1 MTNIPASQLQ
11 SIYNS
16 LGFAKSKDKINM
28 ILEPLQSMC
37 QLAILGTKPV
47 GSKLT
52 IYNNILSIQEPSV
65 IQPVSRW
72 YNSDKKDD
80 IYFLFQVIKRF
91 IKWYNPENKIKI
103 INKKLY
109 ELIIKMAQI
118 GLDKLIQTYTG
129 TDNNSI
135 VQVIHMYKNILENVN
150 IKDFEKSPN
159 EKVNIDEVFEKI
171 IEIYDEK
178 ILSIMENILKF
189 VEQEENP
196 EYISSYTGGFNQIMS
211 KTNEQIQ
218 NWIKLNLQ
226 I

>member
-1 MTNIPASQLQ
+1 
-11 SIYNS
+11 
-16 LGFAKSKDKINM
+16 M

-37 QLAILGTKPV
+37 QLAILSTKPT

-52 IYNNILSIQEPSV
+52 ISNNILSIQEPSV

-91 IKWYNPENKIKI
+91 IKWYNPENKNQI
-103 INKKLY
+103 ISKELY
-109 ELIIKMAQI
+109 DLIIKMAQS
-118 GLDKLIQTYTG
+118 GLDKLIQTYSG

-135 VQVIHMYKNILENVN
+135 VQVLHMYKNILDNQN
-150 IKDFEKSPN
+150 IKELDKTPN
-159 EKVNIDEVFEKI
+159 EKINIDEVFEKI
-171 IEIYDEK
+171 VEIYDKK
-178 ILSIMENILKF
+178 ILSIMENILKLM
-189 VEQEENP
+189 ESEENA
-196 EYISSYTGGFNQIMS
+196 EYISSYTNGFNQIMN
-211 KTNEQIQ
+211 KTNGQIQ

>member
-1 MTNIPASQLQ
+1 LSNLPASQVQ

-16 LGFAKSKDKINM
+16 LGLSKSKDKINM

-52 IYNNILSIQEPSV
+52 ISNNILSIQEPSV

-91 IKWYNPENKIKI
+91 IKWYSPKNNKQI
-103 INKKLY
+103 ITKELY
-109 ELIIKMAQI
+109 ELIIHMAQS

-129 TDNNSI
+129 TNNNSI
-135 VQVIHMYKNILENVN
+135 VQVIHMYKNILQNQN
-150 IKDFEKSPN
+150 IKDFDNSN
-159 EKVNIDEVFEKI
+159 EKINIDEVFEKI
-171 IEIYDEK
+171 VEIYNDK
-178 ILSIMENILKF
+178 ILLIMCNILNLLNN
-189 VEQEENP
+189 EESA
-196 EYISSYTGGFNQIMS
+196 EYISSYTNGFNQIMC
-211 KTNEQIQ
+211 KTNVQIQ

>member
-1 MTNIPASQLQ
+1 MSNLPASQLQ

-16 LGFAKSKDKINM
+16 FGLTKSKDKINM

-52 IYNNILSIQEPSV
+52 ISNNILSIQEPSV

-80 IYFLFQVIKRF
+80 IYFLFQIIKRF
-91 IKWYNPENKIKI
+91 IKWYSPENKKQI
-103 INKKLY
+103 ITKELY
-109 ELIIKMAQI
+109 ERIIQMAQS

-129 TDNNSI
+129 TNNNSI
-135 VQVIHMYKNILENVN
+135 VQVIHMYKNMLQNKN
-150 IKDFEKSPN
+150 IKDFENSN
-159 EKVNIDEVFEKI
+159 EKINIDEVFEKI
-171 IEIYDEK
+171 VEIYDGK
-178 ILSIMENILKF
+178 ILLIIDNLLNILNN
-189 VEQEENP
+189 EESP
-196 EYISSYTGGFNQIMS
+196 DYISSYTNGFNQIMN
-211 KTNEQIQ
+211 KTNNLIQ

>member
-1 MTNIPASQLQ
+1 
-11 SIYNS
+11 
-16 LGFAKSKDKINM
+16 
-28 ILEPLQSMC
+28 MC

-47 GSKLT
+47 GSKLA
-52 IYNNILSIQEPSV
+52 ISNNILSIQEPSV

-91 IKWYNPENKIKI
+91 IKWYNPENKTKV
-103 INKKLY
+103 INKELY
-109 ELIIKMAQI
+109 ELIIKMAQT

-150 IKDFEKSPN
+150 TKDFDKTSN
-159 EKVNIDEVFEKI
+159 EKINIDEVFEKI
-171 IEIYDEK
+171 IEIYDDK
-178 ILSIMENILKF
+178 ILSIMENILKL
-189 VEQEENP
+189 VENEENSD
-196 EYISSYTGGFNQIMS
+196 YISTYTNGFNQIMN
-211 KTNEQIQ
+211 KTNCLIQ

>member
-1 MTNIPASQLQ
+1 
-11 SIYNS
+11 
-16 LGFAKSKDKINM
+16 M

-37 QLAILGTKPV
+37 QLAILSTKPT

-52 IYNNILSIQEPSV
+52 ISNNILSIQEPSV

-91 IKWYNPENKIKI
+91 IKWYNPENKNQI
-103 INKKLY
+103 ISKELY
-109 ELIIKMAQI
+109 DLIIKMAQS
-118 GLDKLIQTYTG
+118 GLDKLIQTYSG

-135 VQVIHMYKNILENVN
+135 VQVLHMYKNILNNQN
-150 IKDFEKSPN
+150 IKELDKTPN
-159 EKVNIDEVFEKI
+159 EKINIDEVFEKI
-171 IEIYDEK
+171 VEIYDKK
-178 ILSIMENILKF
+178 ILSIMENILKLM
-189 VEQEENP
+189 ESEENA
-196 EYISSYTGGFNQIMS
+196 EYISSYTNGFNQIMN
-211 KTNEQIQ
+211 KTNGQIQ

>member
-1 MTNIPASQLQ
+1 MNLQTSPIQ
-11 SIYNS
+11 SIYNY
-16 LGFAKSKDKINM
+16 LGLIKPKDKFNM

-37 QLAILGTKPV
+37 QLAILGTKPI

-52 IYNNILSIQEPSV
+52 ISNNILSIQEPSF

-72 YNSDKKDD
+72 YNADKKDD

-91 IKWYNPENKIKI
+91 IKWYNPENKNKI
-103 INKKLY
+103 ITKELY
-109 ELIIKMAQI
+109 DLITKMAQL

-135 VQVIHMYKNILENVN
+135 VEVIHMYKNILENQS
-150 IKDFEKSPN
+150 IKDFEKSSSDQI
-159 EKVNIDEVFEKI
+159 NIDEVFEKI
-171 IEIYDEK
+171 LIIYDDK
-178 ILSIMENILKF
+178 ILSIIINILF
-189 VEQEENP
+189 LINSEENL
-196 EYISSYTGGFNQIMS
+196 EFVSSYANGFNQIMC
-211 KTNEQIQ
+211 KTNGLIQ

>member
-1 MTNIPASQLQ
+1 MSNLPASQVQ

-16 LGFAKSKDKINM
+16 FGLSKSKDKINM

-52 IYNNILSIQEPSV
+52 ISNNILSIQEPSV

-91 IKWYNPENKIKI
+91 IKWYSPKNNKQI
-103 INKKLY
+103 ITKELY
-109 ELIIKMAQI
+109 ELIIHMAQS

-129 TDNNSI
+129 TNNNSI
-135 VQVIHMYKNILENVN
+135 VQVIHMYKNILQNQN
-150 IKDFEKSPN
+150 IKDFDNSN
-159 EKVNIDEVFEKI
+159 EKINIDEVFEKI
-171 IEIYDEK
+171 VEIYNDK
-178 ILSIMENILKF
+178 ILLIMCNILNLLNN
-189 VEQEENP
+189 EESA
-196 EYISSYTGGFNQIMS
+196 EYISSYTNGFNQIMC
-211 KTNEQIQ
+211 KTNVQIQ

>member
-1 MTNIPASQLQ
+1 MSNLPASQVQ

-16 LGFAKSKDKINM
+16 LGLSKSKDKINM

-52 IYNNILSIQEPSV
+52 ISNNILSIQEPSV

-91 IKWYNPENKIKI
+91 IKWYSPKNNKQI
-103 INKKLY
+103 ITKELY
-109 ELIIKMAQI
+109 ELIIHMAQS

-129 TDNNSI
+129 TNNNSI
-135 VQVIHMYKNILENVN
+135 VQVIHMYKNILQNQN
-150 IKDFEKSPN
+150 IKDFDNSN
-159 EKVNIDEVFEKI
+159 EKINIDEVFEKI
-171 IEIYDEK
+171 VEIYNDK
-178 ILSIMENILKF
+178 ILLIMCNILNLLNN
-189 VEQEENP
+189 EESA
-196 EYISSYTGGFNQIMS
+196 EYISSYTNGFNQIMC
-211 KTNEQIQ
+211 KTNVQIQ

>member
-1 MTNIPASQLQ
+1 MSNLPASQLQ

-16 LGFAKSKDKINM
+16 FGLTKSKDKITM

-52 IYNNILSIQEPSV
+52 ISNNILSIQEPSV

-91 IKWYNPENKIKI
+91 IKWYSPDNNKQI
-103 INKKLY
+103 ISKELY
-109 ELIIKMAQI
+109 ELIIQMAQS
-118 GLDKLIQTYTG
+118 GFDKLIQTYTG

-135 VQVIHMYKNILENVN
+135 VQVIHMYKNILQNQN
-150 IKDFEKSPN
+150 IKDFDNSN
-159 EKVNIDEVFEKI
+159 EKINIDEVFEKI
-171 IEIYDEK
+171 VTIYDNK
-178 ILSIMENILKF
+178 ILLIMFNLLNLINH
-189 VEQEENP
+189 EEFP
-196 EYISSYTGGFNQIMS
+196 DYISSYTNGFNQIMN
-211 KTNEQIQ
+211 KTNDQIQ

>member
-1 MTNIPASQLQ
+1 
-11 SIYNS
+11 
-16 LGFAKSKDKINM
+16 M

-52 IYNNILSIQEPSV
+52 ISNNILSIQEPSV

-91 IKWYNPENKIKI
+91 IKWYSPDNNKQI
-103 INKKLY
+103 ISKELY
-109 ELIIKMAQI
+109 ELIIQMAQS
-118 GLDKLIQTYTG
+118 GFDKLIQTYTG

-135 VQVIHMYKNILENVN
+135 VQVIHMYKNILQNQN
-150 IKDFEKSPN
+150 IKDFDNSN
-159 EKVNIDEVFEKI
+159 EKINIDEVFEKI
-171 IEIYDEK
+171 VTIYDNK
-178 ILSIMENILKF
+178 ILLIMFNLLNLINH
-189 VEQEENP
+189 EEFP
-196 EYISSYTGGFNQIMS
+196 DYISSYTNGFNQIMN
-211 KTNEQIQ
+211 KTNDQIQ

>member
-1 MTNIPASQLQ
+1 
-11 SIYNS
+11 
-16 LGFAKSKDKINM
+16 M

-52 IYNNILSIQEPSV
+52 ISNNILSIQEPSV

-91 IKWYNPENKIKI
+91 IKWYSPDNNKQI
-103 INKKLY
+103 ISKELY
-109 ELIIKMAQI
+109 ELIIQMAQL

-135 VQVIHMYKNILENVN
+135 VQVIHMYKNILQNQN
-150 IKDFEKSPN
+150 IKDFDNSN
-159 EKVNIDEVFEKI
+159 EKINIDEVFEKI
-171 IEIYDEK
+171 VTIYDNK
-178 ILSIMENILKF
+178 ILLIMFNLLNLINH
-189 VEQEENP
+189 EEFP
-196 EYISSYTGGFNQIMS
+196 DYISSYTNGFNQIMN
-211 KTNEQIQ
+211 KTNDQIQ

>member
-1 MTNIPASQLQ
+1 
-11 SIYNS
+11 
-16 LGFAKSKDKINM
+16 M

-52 IYNNILSIQEPSV
+52 ISNNILSIQEPSV

-91 IKWYNPENKIKI
+91 IKWYSPENNKQI
-103 INKKLY
+103 ITKELY
-109 ELIIKMAQI
+109 ERIIQMAQT

-135 VQVIHMYKNILENVN
+135 VQVIHMYKNILQNQN
-150 IKDFEKSPN
+150 IKDFDNSN
-159 EKVNIDEVFEKI
+159 EKINIDEVFEKI
-171 IEIYDEK
+171 VEIYDNK
-178 ILSIMENILKF
+178 ILIIMVNLLNLINN
-189 VEQEENP
+189 EESP
-196 EYISSYTGGFNQIMS
+196 DYIFSYTNGFNQIMN
-211 KTNEQIQ
+211 KTNCQIQ

>member
-1 MTNIPASQLQ
+1 LSNLPASQVQ

-16 LGFAKSKDKINM
+16 FGLSKSKDKINM

-52 IYNNILSIQEPSV
+52 ISNNILSIQEPSV

-91 IKWYNPENKIKI
+91 IKWYSPKNNKQI
-103 INKKLY
+103 ITKELY
-109 ELIIKMAQI
+109 ELIIHMAQS

-129 TDNNSI
+129 TNNNSI
-135 VQVIHMYKNILENVN
+135 VQVIHMYKNILQNQN
-150 IKDFEKSPN
+150 IKDFDNSN
-159 EKVNIDEVFEKI
+159 EKINIDEVFEKI
-171 IEIYDEK
+171 VEIYNDK
-178 ILSIMENILKF
+178 ILLIMCNILNLLNN
-189 VEQEENP
+189 EESA
-196 EYISSYTGGFNQIMS
+196 EYISSYTNGFNQIMC
-211 KTNEQIQ
+211 KTNVQIQ